1 MNFTNGMFGTASPF
15 SQQLNPPMMQSGQYQ
30 GPQAMTPIGQ
40 MGTPIPGQQPNPMQA
55 AQPSMSPQQKMMLAQ
70 MLSQIGNRQQQ
81 MPQQFNLAGATG
93 STLPNNFLG

>member
-30 GPQAMTPIGQ
+30 GPQGMTPIGQ
-40 MGTPIPGQQPNPMQA
+40 MGAPIPGQQSNPMQA
-55 AQPSMSPQQKMMLAQ
+55 AQPGMSPQQKMMLAQ
-70 MLSQIGNRQQQ
+70 MLSQIGNRPQ
-81 MPQQFNLAGATG
+81 PQQGMNLAGITG